1 MSRFFVSVGALSVM
15 RVRQRPHAE
24 LIGGDNERMAYDEA
38 LAERGR
44 AVIRARSDVPERKM
58 FGGIAWMIGGN
69 MACGVLREDLL
80 IRLAYDDAERALA
93 EPNTRVFDMTGRPA
107 RGMVVVDVGSGTADP
122 DLARWID
129 AGADHA
135 ASLPPK

>member
-1 MSRFFVSVGALSVM
+1 
-15 RVRQRPHAE
+15 
-24 LIGGDNERMAYDEA
+24 MAYDEA
-38 LAERGR
+38 LAER
-44 AVIRARSDVPERKM
+44 IRTIIAARSDVTERKM
-58 FGGIAWMIGGN
+58 FGGIAWMVGGN
-69 MACGVLREDLL
+69 MACGVLGEDVLV
-80 IRLAYDDAERALA
+80 RLAYDDADRALA

-107 RGMVVVDVGSGTADP
+107 RGMVVVDGGSVAADA

>member
-1 MSRFFVSVGALSVM
+1 
-15 RVRQRPHAE
+15 
-24 LIGGDNERMAYDEA
+24 MAYDEA
-38 LAERGR
+38 LAER
-44 AVIRARSDVPERKM
+44 IRTIIAARSDVTERKM

-69 MACGVLREDLL
+69 MACGVLGEDVLV
-80 IRLAYDDAERALA
+80 RLAYDDADRALA

-107 RGMVVVDVGSGTADP
+107 RGMVVVDGGSVGADA

>member
-1 MSRFFVSVGALSVM
+1 MS
-15 RVRQRPHAE
+15 
-24 LIGGDNERMAYDEA
+24 RMAYDEA
-38 LAERGR
+38 LAER
-44 AVIRARSDVPERKM
+44 IRTIITARSDVTERKM
-58 FGGIAWMIGGN
+58 FGGIAWMLGGN
-69 MACGVLREDLL
+69 MACGVLGEDLL
-80 IRLAYDDAERALA
+80 VRLAYDDADRALA

-107 RGMVVVDVGSGTADP
+107 RGMVVVVGESVTADA